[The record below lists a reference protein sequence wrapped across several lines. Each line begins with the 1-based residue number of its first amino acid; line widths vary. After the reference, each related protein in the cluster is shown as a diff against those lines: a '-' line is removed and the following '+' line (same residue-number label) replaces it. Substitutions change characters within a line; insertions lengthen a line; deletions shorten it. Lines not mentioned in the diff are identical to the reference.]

1 MGHYQYDNEKTMK
14 SIEVTLCM
22 GSSCFSRGSNRSLIL
37 LQEYIKNNH
46 LESNVLIKGC
56 LCSSNCQDGPN
67 LKIEDK
73 EYKNVDPTVVID
85 ILRHH
90 LDPI

>member
-1 MGHYQYDNEKTMK
+1 MK

-37 LQEYIKNNH
+37 LNEFIKNNH
-46 LESNVLIKGC
+46 LENNVHVKGC
-56 LCSSNCQDGPN
+56 LCTSNCQDGPN
-67 LKIEDK
+67 FKIEDK

-85 ILRHH
+85 LLKYH
-90 LDPI
+90 LGPI